1 MITLRVV
8 TVGDSTA
15 CVESIKSITKNCST
29 ASLSR
34 AIHVFPT
41 EELFEEMVKENCTY
55 VNLFFI

>member
-1 MITLRVV
+1 MTTLRVV

-15 CVESIKSITKNCST
+15 CVESIKSITKKCS
-29 ASLSR
+29 ANSLSR